1 MEDDYQFLAPLRHN
15 GGHLWSITTIYYGF
29 STSPT
34 GHCTPCAEYRSSH
47 STQLSTCQSQKPP
60 DLRMFQKDAR
70 CYDTELVVQ
79 IIGGIFKQDQDLLPH
94 PRCYDGVM
102 RSQMMTS
109 QRSHNSVQFFKDA
122 LEDADEGSL
131 DEAHSI
137 DIQIAQCY

>member
-1 MEDDYQFLAPLRHN
+1 
-15 GGHLWSITTIYYGF
+15 
-29 STSPT
+29 
-34 GHCTPCAEYRSSH
+34 
-47 STQLSTCQSQKPP
+47 
-60 DLRMFQKDAR
+60 MFQKDAR

-94 PRCYDGVM
+94 PRCLWWCDEESNDDIPEK
-102 RSQMMTS
+102 SQLFY
-109 QRSHNSVQFFKDA
+109 NSTEMFKDV